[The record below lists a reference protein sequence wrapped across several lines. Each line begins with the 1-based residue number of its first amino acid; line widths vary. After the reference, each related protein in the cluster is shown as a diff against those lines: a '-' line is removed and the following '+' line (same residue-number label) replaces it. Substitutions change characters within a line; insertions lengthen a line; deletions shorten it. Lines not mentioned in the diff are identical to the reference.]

1 MGRVTDALLKNTA
14 YARGSVNP
22 ILDLQYGGQMGYA
35 PNYNEWVSNAAYV
48 PRNLICLLL
57 EAPEFFQRMKEPEK
71 WTQCLR
77 SMVELHAKSIDGLN
91 ATLQVDVDDSVS
103 VVGGGGEVQEEFTNV
118 KRNRSNPRFTF
129 VEKYGKPMQMFFY
142 YWITHGMMDPESK
155 IANIGTMES
164 NRPDDMLPDRYS
176 ATMIFI
182 EPDPTHRR
190 VVQSWLCTNMWPK
203 GTGDITGKRDLTSGG
218 EVRTLEIE
226 FTALTQHGLGSDY
239 LAQALLDNINIT
251 NANPYMRPAFID
263 GISPDV
269 AAQQKGYAPFAE
281 YLGTSS
287 LARP

>member
-142 YWITHGMMDPESK
+142 NWITHGIMDPES
-155 IANIGTMES
+155 NIDFYNLLKRATLDLGVSIFFTIQHLNIS
-164 NRPDDMLPDRYS
+164 NIDSVFPYFL
-176 ATMIFI
+176 
-182 EPDPTHRR
+182 
-190 VVQSWLCTNMWPK
+190 Q
-203 GTGDITGKRDLTSGG
+203 
-218 EVRTLEIE
+218 
-226 FTALTQHGLGSDY
+226 
-239 LAQALLDNINIT
+239 NING
-251 NANPYMRPAFID
+251 RLLLFHKSDRID
-263 GISPDV
+263 NGI
-269 AAQQKGYAPFAE
+269 
-281 YLGTSS
+281 
-287 LARP
+287 